1 MEAFSPRRDD
11 FVQAVRD
18 MFDSI
23 AFYRT
28 LGITLDT
35 IEPGFIIVRMP
46 KTESVRQQNGFF
58 HAGALTALAD
68 AAGGTAAATL
78 LAEGENILSVN
89 FAVSLLRPARAD
101 RLRAEGKVIKAGRR
115 LFVAEAEIFA
125 DSTNDLL
132 VKATITL
139 AVA

>member
-1 MEAFSPRRDD
+1 MEAFTPRQDD
-11 FVQAVRD
+11 YENAVRD

-23 AFYRT
+23 PFYRT

-46 KTESVRQQNGFF
+46 KTESVSQQNGFF

-89 FAVSLLRPARAD
+89 FGVSLLRPARAD
-101 RLRAEGKVIKAGRR
+101 RLRAEGRVIKAGRR

-125 DSTNDLL
+125 DSTSDLL

>member
-1 MEAFSPRRDD
+1 MEAFTPRRDD
-11 FVQAVRD
+11 YENAVRD
-18 MFDSI
+18 MFESI
-23 AFYRT
+23 PFYRT

-35 IEPGFIIVRMP
+35 IEPAFIVVHMP
-46 KTESVRQQNGFF
+46 KTESVSQQNGFF

-68 AAGGTAAATL
+68 AAGGMAAATL

-101 RLRAEGKVIKAGRR
+101 RLRAEGKIIKAGRR

-125 DSTNDLL
+125 DNTNDLL